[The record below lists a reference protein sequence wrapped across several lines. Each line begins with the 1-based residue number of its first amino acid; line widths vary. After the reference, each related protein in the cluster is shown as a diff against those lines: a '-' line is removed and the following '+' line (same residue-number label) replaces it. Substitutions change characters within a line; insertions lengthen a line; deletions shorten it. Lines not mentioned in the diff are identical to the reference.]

1 MARLIPNRLL
11 ISGCCSVLS
20 VIIFLHEDYQHIDAA
35 HPETLI
41 YALGHWCG
49 VLMLACIGWLMVEM
63 GLLLISPMG
72 MDRSVR

>member
-11 ISGCCSVLS
+11 ISCCCAVISVL
-20 VIIFLHEDYQHIDAA
+20 IFLHEDYRHIDVA

-49 VLMLACIGWLMVEM
+49 LLMLACIGWLMVEM
-63 GLLLISPMG
+63 ALLLISPVG
-72 MDRSVR
+72 MDRSAH